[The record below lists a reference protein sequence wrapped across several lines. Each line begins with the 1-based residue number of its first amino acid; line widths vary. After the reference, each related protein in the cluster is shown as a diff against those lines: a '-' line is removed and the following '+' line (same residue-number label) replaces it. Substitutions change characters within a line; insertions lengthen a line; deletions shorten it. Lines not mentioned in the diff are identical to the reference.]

1 MADIRTTGMLDD
13 FERPNETPIQAPWLF
28 AGFSATTANLV
39 GGRFQGGPGDT
50 QYIFQGEGSGP
61 FDVSQEDIEVWG
73 QVGPGAD
80 LTEALR
86 IGWFTTGGSGIML
99 IIINGLGPVVW
110 NIRSYSSG
118 GFSTVQS
125 VEHAFPLGSPHDYVL
140 MQIRAGV
147 LRTYVSHDSGDN
159 WTGPINNIGA
169 SGSGLYPM
177 LGTSSD
183 DGGNP
188 SWMAFG
194 GKEEDIPQIYRRPN
208 D

>member
-1 MADIRTTGMLDD
+1 MADIRTTGVYDD
-13 FERPNETPIQAPWLF
+13 FQRPNETPIAPPWLY
-28 AGFSATTANLV
+28 AGFSATTVNLV
-39 GGRFQGGPGDT
+39 SQRFQGGPGDT
-50 QYIFQGEGSGP
+50 QYIYQGEGSGP

-73 QVGPGAD
+73 KPGPGAD

-86 IGWFTTGGSGIML
+86 IGWFTTGGAGIML

-110 NIRSYSSG
+110 NIRSYPG
-118 GFSTVQS
+118 AVTVQS
-125 VEHAFPLGSPHDYVL
+125 VEHPFPLGSPNDIVL
-140 MQIRAGV
+140 MQAFGGV
-147 LRTYVSHDSGDN
+147 LNTYVSHDDGAN
-159 WTGPINNIGA
+159 FIGPINTIGV

-188 SWMAFG
+188 SWIAFG
-194 GKEEDIPQIYRRPN
+194 GLEEDMPQIYRRPS